1 VRFRCRVITKGVAE
15 GEALVTKEYISFL
28 GGVDDKT
35 GVIREDCE
43 IKGQSVAGK
52 VLVFPGGKGST
63 VGTYVLLN
71 LKKRGVAPKAIIN
84 RKTETI
90 IAVGA
95 AMAEIPLVEVRDEG
109 FFEVVK
115 SGDFLKVDSEECY
128 VEILKS

>member
-1 VRFRCRVITKGVAE
+1 VKFACRPITRGRAK

-28 GGVDDKT
+28 GGIDKET
-35 GVIREDCE
+35 GIVNEDCE
-43 IKGQSVAGK
+43 INGKSVAGK
-52 VLVFPGGKGST
+52 VLIFPGGKGST

-95 AMAEIPLVEVRDEG
+95 AMAEIPLVEVRDEN
-109 FFEVVK
+109 FFEIVKTGDCVVVETEK
-115 SGDFLKVDSEECY
+115 GY
-128 VEILKS
+128 VELIQ